1 MNTGFSIGAVE
12 RDTGLSKDVL
22 RMWER
27 RYGFP
32 VPERDAN
39 GDRTYS
45 LEQMER
51 LRLMKR
57 LMDAGHRPGKL
68 MALTGQEL
76 GALAA
81 RPPAMDV
88 KVAGA
93 AGGDIDAVLALIRE
107 HDGAGFMLA
116 MQQLLARQG
125 LQRFVQDTVAS
136 LARQVGERWEA
147 GTFEIYEEHLF
158 TELTQRLLR
167 QAIGALS
174 ASPGRPR
181 IVLTTVRDEA
191 HSLGMLMAEALLT
204 LDGATCISLGTEMPV
219 LEIGRAADAHG
230 ADIVALSFSAAFP
243 QRQIP
248 ALLQQLRQFLAPGI
262 ALWAGGAGV
271 ARCAAVEGVS
281 LMPDLDHALQA
292 LEAWRRRA
300 G

>member
-32 VPERDAN
+32 VPERDPN

-51 LRLMKR
+51 LRLIKR
-57 LMDAGHRPGKL
+57 LMDLGHRPGKL
-68 MALTGQEL
+68 IALPAAEL
-76 GALAA
+76 GELAGRA
-81 RPPAMDV
+81 TSATAASP
-88 KVAGA
+88 GA
-93 AGGDIDAVLALIRE
+93 AGGDTEAVLALIRE
-107 HDGAGFMLA
+107 HDAAGCMLA

-125 LQRFVQDTVAS
+125 LQRFVQDTLAS
-136 LARQVGERWEA
+136 LTRQVGERWEA

-167 QAIGALS
+167 QAIGAL
-174 ASPGRPR
+174 AANAGHPR

-204 LDGATCISLGTEMPV
+204 LDGATCIPLGTEMPL
-219 LEIGRAADAHG
+219 LEIGRAAQAHG

-248 ALLQQLRQFLAPGI
+248 ALLQQLRQFLPPDV

-281 LMPDLDHALQA
+281 LMRDLEHALQA
-292 LEAWRRRA
+292 LHAWRGA
-300 G
+300 NG